1 MKTNQILV
9 LGLLF
14 LATTF
19 NLNAQDG
26 NIPLNEPNYNKPRL
40 FNLLPARIEM
50 SAAKLQELIGTPNG
64 QTAQIPV
71 AADQATEIA
80 GEVISAVSKYNN
92 IIQSV
97 VIRCSDFEGA
107 RLTLSKVNMPDGT
120 TKFTGRIVSIRH
132 GDLYQLEQENGT
144 WALVKKNFYDLVN
157 E

>member
-1 MKTNQILV
+1 MKNNQILV

-92 IIQSV
+92 TIQSV

>member
-1 MKTNQILV
+1 MKNNQILV

-50 SAAKLQELIGTPNG
+50 STAKLQELIGTPNG

-80 GEVISAVSKYNN
+80 GEVIGAVSKYNN
-92 IIQSV
+92 TIQSV
-97 VIRCSDFEGA
+97 VIRCSDFDGA

-120 TKFTGRIVSIRH
+120 TKFTGRIISIRH

>member
-14 LATTF
+14 LAATF
-19 NLNAQDG
+19 NLNAQDA

-50 SAAKLQELIGTPNG
+50 TAAKLQELVGTPNG
-64 QTAQIPV
+64 QATQIPV
-71 AADQATEIA
+71 AADQSTEII
-80 GEVISAVSKYNN
+80 GEVISAVTKYNSA
-92 IIQSV
+92 IQSV
-97 VIRCSDFEGA
+97 VIRCSDFDGA
-107 RLTLSKVNMPDGT
+107 RLTLSKVNLPDGT
-120 TKFTGRIVSIRH
+120 TKFTGRIISIRH

>member
-14 LATTF
+14 LAATF
-19 NLNAQDG
+19 NLNAQDA

-64 QTAQIPV
+64 QPAQITV
-71 AADQATEIA
+71 ASEQNIEIN
-80 GEVISAVSKYNN
+80 GDVISAVSKYNN
-92 IIQSV
+92 AIQSV
-97 VIRCSDFEGA
+97 VIRCSDFDGA

-120 TKFTGRIVSIRH
+120 TKFTGRIISIRH
-132 GDLYQLEQENGT
+132 GDLYQLEQENGA

>member
-14 LATTF
+14 LAATF
-19 NLNAQDG
+19 NLNAQDA

-40 FNLLPARIEM
+40 FNLLPARIELT
-50 SAAKLQELIGTPNG
+50 AAKLQELVGTPNG
-64 QTAQIPV
+64 QPAQIT
-71 AADQATEIA
+71 ATNDQSAEIN
-80 GEVISAVSKYNN
+80 GDVISAVTKYNSA
-92 IIQSV
+92 IQSV
-97 VIRCSDFEGA
+97 VIRCSDFDGA
-107 RLTLSKVNMPDGT
+107 RLTLSKVNLPDGT
-120 TKFTGRIVSIRH
+120 TKFTGRIISIRH

>member
-9 LGLLF
+9 LGLLL

-19 NLNAQDG
+19 NLNAQDA
-26 NIPLNEPNYNKPRL
+26 NVPLNEPNYNKPRL

-64 QTAQIPV
+64 QPAQIPV
-71 AADQATEIA
+71 TSDQYSQIT

-92 IIQSV
+92 DIQSV
-97 VIRCSDFEGA
+97 VIRCSDFDGA

-120 TKFTGRIVSIRH
+120 SKFTGRIISLRH
-132 GDLYQLEQENGT
+132 GDLYQLEQANGS